1 MAEVTSCHGGVAAD
15 AAPAGASETAAPSLD
30 PALFARVGADGIAV
44 LDLAIENLHCPS
56 CIPRIEGALAEQP
69 GLVEGRVNLST
80 RRLRLR
86 WRPEAADPERLVEA
100 VTAQG
105 FRLAPCDPAALQD
118 AQAREGRELLRALA
132 VAGFAAGNVM
142 LLSVSVWSGMVS
154 DMGPATRDLMHW
166 ISALIA
172 LPAVAYAGRPFF
184 RSAFAALRGGR
195 LNMDVPIS
203 LAVLLAAGMS
213 LFETLRGAEQVYFD
227 AAVMLLFFLL
237 IGRYLDL
244 RVRGRARS
252 AVENLMALRAATA
265 TVVQPCGTRRRVA
278 IAEVR
283 PGMRLAVAAGE
294 RIPADGRILAGRSE
308 IDTSLV
314 TGETLPRPAAPG
326 VEVFAGTLNLSAP
339 LEVAVTAAGEGTLLA
354 EILRLMEAAEQGR
367 ARYVRWADRAARI
380 YAPAVHLAAAG
391 TFLGWLAFGGLGWQD
406 ALMVAIAVLIITCP
420 CALGLAVPAVQVAA
434 VGRLLRGGVL
444 VKAADALERLAAV
457 DTVVFDKTGTLT
469 LGRPELVDA
478 VTVDPDALRQAA
490 ALAALSRHPLSR
502 ALSRAAGPVPAVTG
516 AVREEPGAGLAAV
529 QPDGGELR
537 LGSRAWCGLP
547 ETADDPGDDPAEDP
561 GKVAAGGSVAGPE
574 LWLSRPG
581 RAPLRFAFKDA
592 PRADAAAVVAW
603 LQRRGLRVELL
614 SGDRAP
620 AVAETAAALG
630 IAAWQAGCRPG
641 DKIARL
647 QALARDGR
655 RVLMVGD
662 GLNDAPA
669 LAAAFVSAS
678 PAEAADVSQTA
689 ADLILQGS
697 TLAPLIEAVRV
708 ARRSRRLVFQ
718 NFGLSIGYNL
728 VAVPLAVAGLVTPL
742 IAALA
747 MSSSSIVVTLN
758 ALRLNWMKREAQP

>member
-1 MAEVTSCHGGVAAD
+1 VAEVTSCHSDASSVAIPGSGSD
-15 AAPAGASETAAPSLD
+15 AAAQTLD
-30 PALFARVGADGIAV
+30 PKAFTRVGADGIAE

-56 CIPRIEGALAEQP
+56 CIPRIEGALAKQP

-86 WRPEAADPERLVEA
+86 WRPDTVDPETLVEA

-105 FRLAPCDPAALQD
+105 FRLAPCNPVGLQD
-118 AQAREGRELLRALA
+118 AQAREGRELLRAQA

-142 LLSVSVWSGMVS
+142 LLSVSVWGGLVS

-172 LPAVAYAGRPFF
+172 LPAIAYAGRPFF
-184 RSAFAALRGGR
+184 RSALASLRGRR

-203 LAVLLAAGMS
+203 LAVSLAAGMS
-213 LFETLRGAEQVYFD
+213 LFETLRGAGQVYFD

-252 AVENLMALRAATA
+252 AVENLMALRASAA
-265 TVVQPCGTRRRVA
+265 TVIKPCGGRQRVA

-283 PGMRLAVAAGE
+283 PGLRLAVAAGE
-294 RIPADGRILAGRSE
+294 RIPADGRIAAGRSE

-314 TGETLPRPAAPG
+314 TGETLPRPAATG
-326 VEVFAGTLNLSAP
+326 GEVFAGTLNLSAP
-339 LEVAVTAAGEGTLLA
+339 LEVEVTAAGEGTLLA

-380 YAPAVHLAAAG
+380 YAPAVHLVAAG
-391 TFLGWLAFGGLGWQD
+391 TFAGWLGFGGLGWQD

-469 LGRPELVDA
+469 LGRPELIDAAAVDLQ
-478 VTVDPDALRQAA
+478 DLRQAA
-490 ALAALSRHPLSR
+490 ALTALSRHPLSR
-502 ALSRAAGPVPAVTG
+502 ALCQAAGPVPAVVG
-516 AVREEPGAGLAAV
+516 EVREEPGAGLAAV
-529 QPDGGELR
+529 LPDGRELR
-537 LGSRAWCGLP
+537 LGSRTWCGLP
-547 ETADDPGDDPAEDP
+547 ETPEASSGT
-561 GKVAAGGSVAGPE
+561 AAAGPE
-574 LWLSRPG
+574 LWLCAPG
-581 RAPLRFAFKDA
+581 RPALRFAFRDA

-603 LQRRGLRVELL
+603 LLRRGLRVELL
-614 SGDRAP
+614 SGDRQAV
-620 AVAETAAALG
+620 VAETAAALG
-630 IAAWQAGCRPG
+630 IADWRAGCRPD

-647 QALARDGR
+647 HALAREGR

-678 PAEAADVSQTA
+678 PAEAADVSQAA
-689 ADLILQGS
+689 ADLVLQGS
-697 TLAPLIEAVRV
+697 SLAPLIEALRV
-708 ARRSRRLVFQ
+708 ARWSRRLVFQ
-718 NFGLSIGYNL
+718 NFALALSYNL

-742 IAALA
+742 IAAVA

-758 ALRLNWMKREAQP
+758 ALRLNWMKREAPP

>member
-1 MAEVTSCHGGVAAD
+1 MAEVTGCHGGAAVAPPQGGAAD
-15 AAPAGASETAAPSLD
+15 EAVILD
-30 PALFARVGADGIAV
+30 PSASARVGADGVAA

-56 CIPRIEGALAEQP
+56 CIPRIEGALAKQA

-86 WRPEAADPERLVEA
+86 WRPETADPQSLIAA

-105 FRLAPCDPAALQD
+105 FRVAPCDPVGLQD
-118 AQAREGRELLRALA
+118 AQAREGRALLRALA

-142 LLSVSVWSGMVS
+142 LLSVSVWSGLVS

-166 ISALIA
+166 VSALIA

-184 RSAFAALRGGR
+184 RSALASLRGRR

-213 LFETLRGAEQVYFD
+213 LFETLRSAEEVYFD

-252 AVENLMALRAATA
+252 AVENLMALRASAA
-265 TVVQPCGTRRRVA
+265 TVIQPCGRRRRVA

-283 PGMRLAVAAGE
+283 PGLRLAVAAGE
-294 RIPADGRILAGRSE
+294 RIPADGRVVAGRSE

-314 TGETLPRPAAPG
+314 TGETLPRAVRVG
-326 VEVFAGTLNLSAP
+326 GEVYAGTLNLSAP
-339 LEVAVTAAGEGTLLA
+339 LEVEVTAAGEGTLLA

-367 ARYVRWADRAARI
+367 ARYVRWADRAARV
-380 YAPAVHLAAAG
+380 YAPVVHLLAAG
-391 TFLGWLAFGGLGWQD
+391 TFADWLAFGGLGWQD

-444 VKAADALERLAAV
+444 VKAADVLERLAV
-457 DTVVFDKTGTLT
+457 IDTVVFDKTGTLT
-469 LGRPELVDA
+469 LGRPELIA
-478 VTVDPDALRQAA
+478 AESVDPRDLRQAA

-502 ALSRAAGPVPAVTG
+502 ALCRAAGPVPAVSG
-516 AVREEPGAGLAAV
+516 DVREEPGAGLAAV
-529 QPDGGELR
+529 RTDGAEVR
-537 LGSRAWCGLP
+537 LGSRAWCGVS
-547 ETADDPGDDPAEDP
+547 AAE
-561 GKVAAGGSVAGPE
+561 AGGGGREGAGPE
-574 LWLSRPG
+574 LWLRAPG
-581 RAPLRFAFKDA
+581 RAPVRFAFRDA

-603 LQRRGLRVELL
+603 LRRHGLRVELL
-614 SGDRAP
+614 SGDRRAV
-620 AVAETAAALG
+620 VAETAAALG
-630 IAAWQAGCRPG
+630 IADWRADCRPD

-647 QALARDGR
+647 RELAGEGR

-689 ADLILQGS
+689 ADLVLQGS
-697 TLAPLIEAVRV
+697 ALTPLLEALRV
-708 ARRSRRLVFQ
+708 ARRARRLVFQ
-718 NFGLSIGYNL
+718 NFALALGYNL
-728 VAVPLAVAGLVTPL
+728 VAVPIAVAGLVTPL
-742 IAALA
+742 IAAAA
-747 MSSSSIVVTLN
+747 MSGSSIVVTLN
-758 ALRLNWMKREAQP
+758 ALRLNWMRREAET